1 MIRWAATVT
10 YRTDNGPL
18 TVEYLLSELKD
29 LDNLVER
36 GPHWDTIAGIAVERV
51 NHCTDPHLTIE
62 EAARL

>member
-1 MIRWAATVT
+1 MIRWAATVI

-36 GPHWDTIAGIAVERV
+36 GPHWDTIAGITVDRV
-51 NHCTDPHLTIE
+51 NHCTDPLLTIE